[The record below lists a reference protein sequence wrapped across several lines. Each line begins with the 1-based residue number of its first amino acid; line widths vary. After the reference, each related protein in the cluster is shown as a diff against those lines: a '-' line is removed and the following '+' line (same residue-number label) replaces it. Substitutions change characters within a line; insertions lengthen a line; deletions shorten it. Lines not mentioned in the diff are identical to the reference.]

1 MKIRIISMAMLM
13 LACAGVQAQQK
24 PPAGRSG
31 LDPASRNK
39 VVNVMARDN
48 MGEKDVRANIER
60 EMVTSPSGKN
70 CTTNVGTQPKVN
82 EGIAGIGN
90 RYGGGNT
97 DHLGERGGCKR
108 LAPRAVPAEQRIG
121 PCCSCGDFL
130 CIRSCPQL

>member
-1 MKIRIISMAMLM
+1 MKTGFICAAVLG
-13 LACAGVQAQQK
+13 LACGLVQAQQK
-24 PPAGRSG
+24 PPAGRNG

-48 MGEKDVRANIER
+48 MGEKDVRAYIER

-90 RYGGGNT
+90 RYGDGNADQVT
-97 DHLGERGGCKR
+97 VVRGSVINICK
-108 LAPRAVPAEQRIG
+108 
-121 PCCSCGDFL
+121 
-130 CIRSCPQL
+130 